1 MRFYVLSPEKPLFKP
16 VWFSGRPTVR
26 AFLSSLRSFRPY
38 DVAFIVP
45 PPRSERFFL
54 LFGRF
59 AGSSLGFRRCGSLF
73 SVSCFGFK
81 SDFFTFSGFFS
92 NSSLRLRFLITHGF
106 GLGGLVLY
114 KAAYR
119 NDLAQRGVHGLSV
132 RKVRGHIG
140 IKPHGLRLHKGGTVR
155 VAAGFK
161 GLRARAGTVPEA
173 RFAAVKAA
181 EGLTIVKTAVA
192 AESAFAALKA
202 IAPEA
207 FTAVGKTAAAVPA
220 EAIAPVKTVTAET
233 AAAVFEAVI
242 GKTRTALAPETVAA
256 LGEAVT
262 AESGLFIETVKCG
275 MRFALHGMSSYQ

>member
-1 MRFYVLSPEKPLFKP
+1 MRFYVLSPENH
-16 VWFSGRPTVR
+16 S
-26 AFLSSLRSFRPY
+26 LSPCGFQAARQ
-38 DVAFIVP
+38 
-45 PPRSERFFL
+45 SERFFL
-54 LFGRF
+54 LFGRV

-73 SVSCFGFK
+73 SVSRFGLK
-81 SDFFTFSGFFS
+81 SDFFTFGGFFS
-92 NSSLRLRFLITHGF
+92 NSSSLRLRFLITHGF

-119 NDLAQRGVHGLSV
+119 NDLAQRGVHSLSV

-181 EGLTIVKTAVA
+181 EGLTVVKTAVA
-192 AESAFAALKA
+192 AEGAFAALRA

-275 MRFALHGMSSYQ
+275 LRFALHGMSSYQ

>member
-1 MRFYVLSPEKPLFKP
+1 M
-16 VWFSGRPTVR
+16 
-26 AFLSSLRSFRPY
+26 
-38 DVAFIVP
+38 
-45 PPRSERFFL
+45 
-54 LFGRF
+54 
-59 AGSSLGFRRCGSLF
+59 
-73 SVSCFGFK
+73 
-81 SDFFTFSGFFS
+81 
-92 NSSLRLRFLITHGF
+92 ITHGF

-275 MRFALHGMSSYQ
+275 LRFALHGMSSYQ